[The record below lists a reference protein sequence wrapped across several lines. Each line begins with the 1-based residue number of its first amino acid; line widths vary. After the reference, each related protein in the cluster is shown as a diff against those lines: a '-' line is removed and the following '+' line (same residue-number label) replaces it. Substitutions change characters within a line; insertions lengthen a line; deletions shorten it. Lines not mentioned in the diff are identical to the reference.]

1 MEAKILQ
8 VISLDEVVVEV
19 DVVVEVNLL
28 LEPILNVTR
37 AGVGVPALAVVHH
50 VVRRGGSTSR

>member
-8 VISLDEVVVEV
+8 VISLDEVVVEA
-19 DVVVEVNLL
+19 DVAVEVTLL

-37 AGVGVPALAVVHH
+37 AGVGVSALAVVHH

>member
-8 VISLDEVVVEV
+8 VIFDEVVVEV
-19 DVVVEVNLL
+19 DVAVEVTLL

-50 VVRRGGSTSR
+50 VVRRGCSTSR